1 MWSGPSLEN
10 NTRAQQKAAAAG
22 WAQVSKTSQRSHE
35 GESCSVRKVFLPIIS
50 DHLHPM
56 PSPLW
61 KLMSKKKK
69 KRKTWGSLP
78 GSGYHGT
85 LVNSMQPLHVI
96 CFSSVWVYLFIFG
109 CLSQWTCQ
117 EEKGQMCTQ
126 SSKKNLILFVAAL
139 KTSRGGS
146 QRVHRSPL
154 AGTSGEKTRLE
165 SGEKTVFTAPLS
177 TSNLRR
183 HYRNCARR
191 LWEEMSPSL
200 IEMGFFFL
208 PLYYRSADGLFP
220 HCDKRAQSRAQGDT
234 RAGWRRWRS
243 NQKKTRVSGKEVVST
258 KKNELI
264 SSGCGRMEMSRKAEY
279 LINKMLKYWGFG
291 SVWPVC
297 ALCVQAIYI
306 CVCVCLRL
314 YVCILNML
322 LLSPAGRTQHCTL
335 PSLVSWFVFGFF
347 FLLRRE
353 KKVNIIK
360 NRCGWNRANSFSSVM
375 NYVVHGFLPA
385 NNIKWVVNDNSA

>member
-165 SGEKTVFTAPLS
+165 SGEKTVWAAPLS

-220 HCDKRAQSRAQGDT
+220 HCDKRAQSRAQGDS

-264 SSGCGRMEMSRKAEY
+264 SSGCRRMEMSRKAEY

-306 CVCVCLRL
+306 CVCVWLRL

-375 NYVVHGFLPA
+375 NYVVHGFLPT

>member
-1 MWSGPSLEN
+1 MNLSGGKGPNVHTEFKEKPNFVCRRFKNLKGRKSASAPLSFSGHKWGKNTAGVGRENSLHCSP
-10 NTRAQQKAAAAG
+10 QHFKSQKALSKVCTTTVRRNVSFFDWNGIFFSFFSPPVLQICWRFVSSLWQKGTEQSAG
-22 WAQVSKTSQRSHE
+22 RHASRLK
-35 GESCSVRKVFLPIIS
+35 KVTEQP
-50 DHLHPM
+50 
-56 PSPLW
+56 
-61 KLMSKKKK
+61 KK
-69 KRKTWGSLP
+69 KREFLGKK
-78 GSGYHGT
+78 
-85 LVNSMQPLHVI
+85 
-96 CFSSVWVYLFIFG
+96 SSR
-109 CLSQWTCQ
+109 Q
-117 EEKGQMCTQ
+117 
-126 SSKKNLILFVAAL
+126 
-139 KTSRGGS
+139 
-146 QRVHRSPL
+146 
-154 AGTSGEKTRLE
+154 
-165 SGEKTVFTAPLS
+165 
-177 TSNLRR
+177 
-183 HYRNCARR
+183 
-191 LWEEMSPSL
+191 
-200 IEMGFFFL
+200 
-208 PLYYRSADGLFP
+208 
-220 HCDKRAQSRAQGDT
+220 
-234 RAGWRRWRS
+234 
-243 NQKKTRVSGKEVVST
+243 

-375 NYVVHGFLPA
+375 NYVVHGFLPT

>member
-1 MWSGPSLEN
+1 M
-10 NTRAQQKAAAAG
+10 
-22 WAQVSKTSQRSHE
+22 
-35 GESCSVRKVFLPIIS
+35 
-50 DHLHPM
+50 
-56 PSPLW
+56 
-61 KLMSKKKK
+61 
-69 KRKTWGSLP
+69 P

-165 SGEKTVFTAPLS
+165 SGEKTVWAAPLS

-200 IEMGFFFL
+200 IEMGFFFFLFL

-220 HCDKRAQSRAQGDT
+220 HCDKRAQSRAQGDS

-264 SSGCGRMEMSRKAEY
+264 SSGCRRMEMSRKAEY

>member
-1 MWSGPSLEN
+1 MNLSGGKGPNVHTEF
-10 NTRAQQKAAAAG
+10 K
-22 WAQVSKTSQRSHE
+22 
-35 GESCSVRKVFLPIIS
+35 
-50 DHLHPM
+50 
-56 PSPLW
+56 
-61 KLMSKKKK
+61 
-69 KRKTWGSLP
+69 
-78 GSGYHGT
+78 
-85 LVNSMQPLHVI
+85 
-96 CFSSVWVYLFIFG
+96 
-109 CLSQWTCQ
+109 
-117 EEKGQMCTQ
+117 EKPNFVCRRF
-126 SSKKNLILFVAAL
+126 KNLKGRKSA
-139 KTSRGGS
+139 S
-146 QRVHRSPL
+146 
-154 AGTSGEKTRLE
+154 
-165 SGEKTVFTAPLS
+165 APLS
-177 TSNLRR
+177 FSGHKWGKNTAGVGRENSLSCSPQHFKSQKALSKLCTTTVRR
-183 HYRNCARR
+183 NVSFFD
-191 LWEEMSPSL
+191 WNG
-200 IEMGFFFL
+200 IFFFSFFSPCITDL
-208 PLYYRSADGLFP
+208 LTVCFLIVTKGHRAERRETREPAEEGDGAT
-220 HCDKRAQSRAQGDT
+220 K
-234 RAGWRRWRS
+234 
-243 NQKKTRVSGKEVVST
+243 KKTRVSGKEVVST
-258 KKNELI
+258 EKNELI

-306 CVCVCLRL
+306 YVCVCLRL

>member
-1 MWSGPSLEN
+1 MNLSGGKGPNVHTEF
-10 NTRAQQKAAAAG
+10 K
-22 WAQVSKTSQRSHE
+22 
-35 GESCSVRKVFLPIIS
+35 
-50 DHLHPM
+50 
-56 PSPLW
+56 
-61 KLMSKKKK
+61 
-69 KRKTWGSLP
+69 
-78 GSGYHGT
+78 
-85 LVNSMQPLHVI
+85 
-96 CFSSVWVYLFIFG
+96 
-109 CLSQWTCQ
+109 
-117 EEKGQMCTQ
+117 EKPNFVCRRF
-126 SSKKNLILFVAAL
+126 KNLKGRKSA
-139 KTSRGGS
+139 S
-146 QRVHRSPL
+146 
-154 AGTSGEKTRLE
+154 
-165 SGEKTVFTAPLS
+165 APLS
-177 TSNLRR
+177 FSGHKWGKNTAGVGRENSLSCSPQHFKSQKALSKLCTTTVRR
-183 HYRNCARR
+183 NVSFFD
-191 LWEEMSPSL
+191 WNGIFFFP
-200 IEMGFFFL
+200 FFL

-264 SSGCGRMEMSRKAEY
+264 SSGCRRMEMSRKAEY

-306 CVCVCLRL
+306 CVCVWLRL